1 MEIKNTTDISLD
13 VSMNLVR
20 YKIVFV
26 GDVSVGKTSI
36 INRLMDNKF
45 NETYDVNIKIIKCL
59 NFFLIFKKILIA
71 FNWSRFFFKNSK
83 IQG

>member
-59 NFFLIFKKILIA
+59 NFFKIFKKIPIA
-71 FNWSRFFFKNSK
+71 FNWSGFFFKNSK

>member
-13 VSMNLVR
+13 VSINLVR

-45 NETYDVNIKIIKCL
+45 NETYDVNIKIIK
-59 NFFLIFKKILIA
+59 ITKK
-71 FNWSRFFFKNSK
+71 F
-83 IQG
+83 